1 MKMNEWAFNELIN
14 MYTGAVEEAQTL
26 WLSDYCCSRE
36 EADLRKAEDALK
48 IKEFV
53 DICNRLKGDK

>member
-1 MKMNEWAFNELIN
+1 MNEWAFDGLIN
-14 MYTGAVEEAQTL
+14 MYESVVKEAQTL
-26 WLSDYCCSRE
+26 WLINYCCSRE
-36 EADLRKAEDALK
+36 EADLRKAKDTLK